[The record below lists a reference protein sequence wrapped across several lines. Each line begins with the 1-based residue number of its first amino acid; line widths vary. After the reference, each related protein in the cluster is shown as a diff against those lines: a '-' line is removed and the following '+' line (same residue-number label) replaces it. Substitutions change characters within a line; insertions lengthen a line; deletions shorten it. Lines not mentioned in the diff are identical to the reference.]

1 MPVSIHSKDPKIKWG
16 FDICFLSND
25 PVINLDLEKPQKTPK
40 PQINLKH
47 RATLS
52 SHLCDD
58 SNQEKKGLNRQ
69 VLFAGDTDGGGR
81 EKPRVSVCVCV
92 CVLFAGDPDGGGRE
106 KPRVWVSE
114 CVCVCVCVCKRLGGE
129 GRKNT
134 ITPQWINSSD
144 VTIATTSN

>member
-40 PQINLKH
+40 PRINLKH

-69 VLFAGDTDGGGR
+69 VLFAGDPDGEGR
-81 EKPRVSVCVCV
+81 ERPRE
-92 CVLFAGDPDGGGRE
+92 RE
-106 KPRVWVSE
+106 RERERVW
-114 CVCVCVCVCKRLGGE
+114 VCVCVCVCKRLGRE
-129 GRKNT
+129 GRKNA
-134 ITPQWINSSD
+134 ITPQRINSSD

>member
-69 VLFAGDTDGGGR
+69 VLFAGDPDGGGR

-92 CVLFAGDPDGGGRE
+92 CVCVYFLRE
-106 KPRVWVSE
+106 TLGKNQE
-114 CVCVCVCVCKRLGGE
+114 CVCVCVCPFC
-129 GRKNT
+129 GR
-134 ITPQWINSSD
+134 P
-144 VTIATTSN
+144 

>member
-69 VLFAGDTDGGGR
+69 VLFAGDPDGGGR

-92 CVLFAGDPDGGGRE
+92 CVSFLRE
-106 KPRVWVSE
+106 TLMEGVGKNQE
-114 CVCVCVCVCKRLGGE
+114 CVCVCVCVCPFC
-129 GRKNT
+129 GR
-134 ITPQWINSSD
+134 P
-144 VTIATTSN
+144 